1 MAPGGLQAPALR
13 PPPSAPLGGRHRTSI
28 MGPEDKSRLD
38 RRTLD
43 EAVGWVLGVRGAA
56 KGGAGAGCGDQDQG
70 SGRDE
75 AQRKRGRW
83 DRPSPGA
90 VQSCACGHSHAS
102 CRGTGQGSGLS
113 QVGSLAEGPPSLADQ
128 VPRKS
133 WRRGAGCFGGLR
145 CPRSPG
151 VGSDGARGQEVVSG
165 RPGTGWGAHQLCDC
179 LKAPPL
185 SPAGFSRGVCVRG
198 RWVKPPEC
206 WRWQAG
212 DRTQT
217 L

>member
-1 MAPGGLQAPALR
+1 
-13 PPPSAPLGGRHRTSI
+13 
-28 MGPEDKSRLD
+28 MGPKDKSRLD

-102 CRGTGQGSGLS
+102 CLGHRPGLRAQPGGVTGRGTPEPCRPDATEE
-113 QVGSLAEGPPSLADQ
+113 LAQRSWMFRKPA
-128 VPRKS
+128 VPTE
-133 WRRGAGCFGGLR
+133 
-145 CPRSPG
+145 PRSG
-151 VGSDGARGQEVVSG
+151 I
-165 RPGTGWGAHQLCDC
+165 
-179 LKAPPL
+179 
-185 SPAGFSRGVCVRG
+185 
-198 RWVKPPEC
+198 
-206 WRWQAG
+206 
-212 DRTQT
+212 
-217 L
+217 